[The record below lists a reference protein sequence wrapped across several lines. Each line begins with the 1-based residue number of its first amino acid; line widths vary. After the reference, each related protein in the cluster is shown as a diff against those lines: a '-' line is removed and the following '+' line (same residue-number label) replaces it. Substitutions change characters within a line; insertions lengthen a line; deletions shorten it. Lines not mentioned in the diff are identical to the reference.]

1 MSSPLILERS
11 KYQFLKERLL
21 ADWPTLDEETLRDTL
36 EGITNLHE
44 MIAAVIRSALVDQA
58 LQSGLRSRIDDMK
71 ERLARL
77 EARGDKKRRLVLE
90 AMTESGLT
98 KLEEADFTA
107 SLRSGSPALMVVTEQ
122 DIPCEYWV
130 PQPAKLDRHAVL
142 TELKR
147 GVEIPG
153 AHLSN
158 ATPVLSV
165 RTK

>member
-1 MSSPLILERS
+1 
-11 KYQFLKERLL
+11 
-21 ADWPTLDEETLRDTL
+21 
-36 EGITNLHE
+36 
-44 MIAAVIRSALVDQA
+44 
-58 LQSGLRSRIDDMK
+58 MK

-77 EARGDKKRRLVLE
+77 EARGDKKRRLAFE

-98 KLEEADFTA
+98 KLVEADFTA
-107 SLRSGSPALMVVTEQ
+107 SLRSGSPALVVVTEE

-130 PQPAKLDRHAVL
+130 PQPAKLDRQTIL
-142 TELKR
+142 SELKR
-147 GVEIPG
+147 GVGIPG

>member
-1 MSSPLILERS
+1 MKNLSLETS
-11 KYQFLKERLL
+11 KYLLLKERLL
-21 ADWPTLDEETLRDTL
+21 AGWPSLDEETLGDTL

-44 MIAAVIRSALVDQA
+44 MIAAVVRSALVDHA
-58 LQSGLRSRIDDMK
+58 LQSGLRSRIEDMK
-71 ERLARL
+71 DRLTRL
-77 EARGDKKRRLVLE
+77 EERGDKKRRLALE
-90 AMTESGLT
+90 AMTEAGLP
-98 KLEEADFTA
+98 KLVEADFTA
-107 SLRSGSPALMVVTEQ
+107 SLRSGSPALVVVTEE

-130 PQPAKLDRHAVL
+130 PQPAKLDRQTIL
-142 TELKR
+142 SELKR